1 MSMWTDEVGCPKEKM
16 LELCFLVTLWQFPP
30 AEIFA
35 LPCKPSQPVA
45 TLLSL
50 WPSSESKAL
59 IAGTGSSQLS
69 R

>member
-16 LELCFLVTLWQFPP
+16 LELCFLVSLWQFPP

-50 WPSSESKAL
+50 
-59 IAGTGSSQLS
+59 
-69 R
+69 